1 VDVGLCSTDA
11 LYFAVGK
18 FGYDGGVMVTASH
31 NPAKYNGF
39 KICGP
44 EAVPYSNDRELLA
57 MREWIRT
64 GPAPGASPKG
74 KTEQRNIA
82 EVYAQHVLGMVDV
95 AKIKPFHVVIDGGN
109 GMAGTML
116 PPVLAKLPIR
126 VTPLYF
132 EPDGTFPNH
141 QASPIEPENT
151 EELRQRVVSENAHLG
166 CAFDG
171 DADRMFL
178 CDEKGRMLGG
188 DMVVCLVAQSLLSK
202 NPRETILYNLI
213 CSKAVP
219 DLVARLGGRSL
230 RTRVGHALIKP
241 LMKEHGAVFGGEHS
255 GHFYFRDNWYADSGL
270 IAFLVA
276 LEVISQSDLPL
287 SEIVAR
293 FDPYVRSGEL
303 NTPVED
309 IPTKLAEIESH
320 YQGAKMDHL
329 DGLTVWLPD
338 SWFNVRP
345 SNTEPLLRLNVE
357 ADSADI
363 LKSRTQELLQ
373 LIRGRSK
380 GGFGFE
386 EDSGSR

>member
-1 VDVGLCSTDA
+1 
-11 LYFAVGK
+11 
-18 FGYDGGVMVTASH
+18 MVTASH
-31 NPAKYNGF
+31 NPPEYNGF
-39 KICGP
+39 KICGR
-44 EAVPYSNDRELLA
+44 EAVPYSNDRELAA
-57 MREWIRT
+57 MRELIRA
-64 GPAPGASPKG
+64 GLPKSTVRRG
-74 KTEQRNIA
+74 KVEHLDIA
-82 EVYAQHVLGMVDV
+82 QPYADHVLGMVDV
-95 AKIKPFHVVIDGGN
+95 AKIKPFRVVIDGGN

-116 PPVLAKLPIR
+116 PPVLSRLPLS

-141 QASPIEPENT
+141 LASPIELENT
-151 EELRQRVVSENAHLG
+151 EEMRRLVVLQGADLG

-178 CDEKGRMLGG
+178 CDEQGRMLGG

-202 NPRETILYNLI
+202 NPGQTILYNLI
-213 CSKAVP
+213 CSQAVP
-219 DLVARLGGRSL
+219 DLVHRLGGTPV

-241 LMKEHGAVFGGEHS
+241 LMKEYGAVFGGEHS

-276 LEVISQSDLPL
+276 LEVISGSPLPL
-287 SEIVAR
+287 SRQVAA

-303 NTPVED
+303 NTRVED
-309 IPTKLAEIESH
+309 IPAKLAALEAR
-320 YQGAKMDHL
+320 YQGHRMDHL
-329 DGLTVWLPD
+329 DGLTVWLED

-357 ADSADI
+357 AQSADI
-363 LKSRTQELLQ
+363 LKSRTEELLE

-380 GGFGFE
+380 GGWGLE
-386 EDSGSR
+386 EDSRSR